1 MSFRDAA
8 CEHLARYKI
17 NQLGVKET
25 GQFWFRGKNYE
36 KPHILPEKQS
46 QLNILEEYR
55 NHFFNSD
62 HACMKFHQYFHH
74 LNSSQAMCINL
85 FYPLV
90 AEGKLNLVTK
100 FLGISSAVDLTPC
113 FEKES
118 EVEDAVRRTSF
129 DFYIRYSET
138 QELFFEVKYTE
149 EGFGKARR
157 DEEHKRK
164 FKDTYRSLVEGSAYL
179 TDICRDEQF
188 FLNHYQVLRNLVHIS
203 ETRQVVFLFPA
214 ANSGVAKEADD
225 AYEKFLTD
233 AGRTKVKIVRLE
245 NLIAFIE
252 SECPSD
258 SLATYYSKFRE
269 KYLPS
274 VSLGPNK

>member
-8 CEHLARYKI
+8 CEYLSKYKVD
-17 NQLGVKET
+17 QLGVEEK
-25 GQFWFRGKNYE
+25 GIFPFRGKNISMA
-36 KPHILPEKQS
+36 HILPVRHH

-55 NHFFNSD
+55 SRFFSSD
-62 HACMKFHQYFHH
+62 YGRIKLHRFFHH

-90 AEGKLNLVTK
+90 AEGKLDPVTK
-100 FLGISSAVDLTPC
+100 FLGIPSAVDLTPC

-149 EGFGKARR
+149 EGFGKARS